1 MGRAG
6 KARGE
11 AGEAGGR
18 LKVIGEAGSEAGD
31 EAGSEAGDEA
41 GEAGSEGC
49 KRLAGGEGCES
60 ELEVRLEGML
70 VRLKGRQVRLEG
82 GGESEGW

>member
-31 EAGSEAGDEA
+31 EAGGW
-41 GEAGSEGC
+41 
-49 KRLAGGEGCES
+49 R
-60 ELEVRLEGML
+60 LEVRLEVKV
-70 VRLKGRQVRLEG
+70 VRAG
-82 GGESEGW
+82 GGVKMRLVI

>member
-18 LKVIGEAGSEAGD
+18 LNVISEAGD
-31 EAGSEAGDEA
+31 EVEV
-41 GEAGSEGC
+41 
-49 KRLAGGEGCES
+49 RLVGLVR
-60 ELEVRLEGML
+60 LEVRLATL
-70 VRLKGRQVRLEG
+70 QTA
-82 GGESEGW
+82 GWR